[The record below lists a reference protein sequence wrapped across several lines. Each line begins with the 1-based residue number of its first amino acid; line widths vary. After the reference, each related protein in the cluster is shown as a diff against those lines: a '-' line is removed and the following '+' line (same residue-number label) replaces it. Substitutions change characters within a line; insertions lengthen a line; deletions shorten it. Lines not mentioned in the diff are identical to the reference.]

1 MTENKVSGV
10 KVKLQNVS
18 KTFKKSTVI
27 NNLNLSINPG
37 EFLVL
42 LGPSGC
48 GKSTTL
54 RLIAGL
60 DQPTQGKILFDG
72 KNVKNM
78 TSEQRK
84 IAMVFQDYALYP
96 NMTVYQ
102 NLDYALRVHKVK
114 KAVRK
119 QRLERILQTLNLK
132 KVENHYPNQLSG
144 GQKQRTALGRGM
156 AKKSRLFLLDE
167 PLSNIDVQL
176 REKARDE
183 IQKIH
188 EINQQTIIYVT
199 HDQTEAMALGDRIA
213 VMNDGQIQMIAVP
226 DEIYNHP
233 TNLFVAQFIGSPR
246 INLLPVNVVSNSLQ
260 ITGQIAVTDWH
271 LLTKAK
277 LQQND
282 QLLLG
287 VRPENVKIEPI
298 QPASYNKNLLGKIVQ
313 IIDYGRFQQLSI
325 EIAANQL
332 LKAVVNRN
340 TVKLNTTVA
349 ISFVQDKCLLFDLQT
364 KKNINWRG

>member
-1 MTENKVSGV
+1 MVKNEVSGV
-10 KVKLQNVS
+10 KVELQNVS
-18 KTFKKSTVI
+18 KIFKKNTVI
-27 NNLNLSINPG
+27 NDLNLSIKPG

-60 DQPTQGKILFDG
+60 DQPTQGKILFDD
-72 KNVKNM
+72 KNVKKM
-78 TSEQRK
+78 TSDQRK

-114 KAVRK
+114 KEVRQ
-119 QRLERILQTLNLK
+119 QRLKRILQTLNLE
-132 KVENHYPNQLSG
+132 KVKDHYPSQLSG

-188 EINQQTIIYVT
+188 EINRQTIIYVT

-213 VMNDGQIQMIAVP
+213 VMNDGKIQMIAVP

-233 TNLFVAQFIGSPR
+233 ANLFVAQFIGSPR
-246 INLLPVNVVSNSLQ
+246 INLLPAVVVSNSLQ
-260 ITGQIAVTDWH
+260 VAGETAVADWH
-271 LLTKAK
+271 LLTKNK

-282 QLLLG
+282 QVILG
-287 VRPENVKIEPI
+287 VRPENVKIEPRQI
-298 QPASYNKNLLGKIVQ
+298 SDHNTGFLGEVVQ

-325 EIAANQL
+325 KITANQL

-340 TVKLNTTVA
+340 NVKLHTNVVV
-349 ISFVQDKCLLFDLQT
+349 SFVPDKCLLFNPRT
-364 KKNINWRG
+364 KTNINWRG